1 MPCDELSAGRRY
13 SVDAITQI
21 LYNQV
26 SVKITSDKVAEGS
39 YITGFLVAADPISH
53 RYLIVKYIILFLYE
67 LKRKPPLPLFFNPF
81 TPELYFT
88 FLDK

>member
-26 SVKITSDKVAEGS
+26 LVKITSDKVGDGLES
-39 YITGFLVAADPISH
+39 SITGFLAAADPISH
-53 RYLIVKYIILFLYE
+53 RYLIVKDIILFSILIKYC
-67 LKRKPPLPLFFNPF
+67 L
-81 TPELYFT
+81 
-88 FLDK
+88 

>member
-1 MPCDELSAGRRY
+1 MPCDELSVGRRY

-26 SVKITSDKVAEGS
+26 SVKITSDKLAEGLES

-53 RYLIVKYIILFLYE
+53 RYVIVKDDHTISI
-67 LKRKPPLPLFFNPF
+67 
-81 TPELYFT
+81 
-88 FLDK
+88 